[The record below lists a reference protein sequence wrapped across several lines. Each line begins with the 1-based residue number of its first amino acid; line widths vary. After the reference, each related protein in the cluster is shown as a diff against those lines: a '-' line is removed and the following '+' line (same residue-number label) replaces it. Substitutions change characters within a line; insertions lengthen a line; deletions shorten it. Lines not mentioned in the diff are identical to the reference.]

1 MELPPSASRRP
12 GGRLSESKQLPPG
25 ETHPAF
31 LKPAG
36 PNLGIA
42 PPRGVTAPRRGMF
55 ASLTHR
61 FFRNYWAGLF
71 LSNVGSWM
79 QTVAQGWLVLRL
91 SDSAFVLGLVAF
103 SGSLPSLL
111 LAPIAG
117 VAADR
122 LDRRRILMTTQSIQ
136 MACALAL
143 AASTGFGFASV
154 PLVAAVAVVNGVANA
169 FTTPS
174 HQSLFLNLVG
184 REDLMNAIALNS
196 MQFNLSR
203 VIGPMVAGFAIAAA
217 GETACFFLNAVSFVA
232 ILIPLSA
239 LPKLP
244 RAKGSSRGAWIDLR
258 IGLRFAG
265 RDPLLPQLLAIT
277 ASLAVFGAPAVTLAP
292 LFAAKLL
299 RVGPEGLGG
308 MLSAIGLGA
317 VAAAL
322 ALASRGNFAGKGRG
336 ARLASLAFAGSL
348 VGFALSPR
356 YAVAL
361 MWLALLGG
369 AMTSASSLINTLMQ
383 ERAPDRLRGRV
394 ISLYALAWLGLVPLG
409 NLQAGA
415 VAQRFGPAAA
425 LYVGAIGIAGTL
437 AAVSRVKPIPGQR
450 GLSAGTPS

>member
-1 MELPPSASRRP
+1 MTDDAKPPLPA
-12 GGRLSESKQLPPG
+12 
-25 ETHPAF
+25 ETHPGF
-31 LKPAG
+31 LRPAG
-36 PNLGIA
+36 PSLGVA
-42 PPRGVTAPRRGMF
+42 PPRGAEAPRRGMF
-55 ASLTHR
+55 ASLAHR
-61 FFRNYWAGLF
+61 SFRNYWAGLF

-91 SDSAFVLGLVAF
+91 SDSALVLGLVAF
-103 SGSLPSLL
+103 AGSIPSLL
-111 LAPIAG
+111 LAPLAG

-122 LDRRRILMTTQSIQ
+122 YDRRRILLTTQSTQ
-136 MACALAL
+136 MVCALVL
-143 AASTGFGFASV
+143 AAATGLRFASV

-169 FTTPS
+169 FTSPS

-203 VIGPMVAGFAIAAA
+203 VIGPMAAGFAIAAA
-217 GETACFFLNAVSFVA
+217 GETACFLINAVSFVA
-232 ILIPLSA
+232 ILIPLAS

-244 RAKGSSRGAWIDLR
+244 RAAGPSRGAWVDLR
-258 IGLRFAG
+258 IGLRFAR
-265 RDPLLPQLLAIT
+265 RDALVLPLLAST
-277 ASLAVFGAPAVTLAP
+277 ASLAIFGTPAVTLAP

-322 ALASRGNFAGKGRG
+322 ALAWRGNLSRKSRGVQV
-336 ARLASLAFAGSL
+336 ASLAFAVSL
-348 VGFALSPR
+348 AGFGLSSR

-361 MWLALLGG
+361 AWLALLGA
-369 AMTSASSLINTLMQ
+369 AMTSASSLINTLLQ

-394 ISLYALAWLGLVPLG
+394 ISLYVLAWLGLVPVG

-415 VAQRFGPAAA
+415 VAERFGPAAA
-425 LYVGAIGIAGTL
+425 LFAGAVGIAATQ
-437 AAVSRVKPIPGQR
+437 AAVALRRPA
-450 GLSAGTPS
+450 AGGAASDPV